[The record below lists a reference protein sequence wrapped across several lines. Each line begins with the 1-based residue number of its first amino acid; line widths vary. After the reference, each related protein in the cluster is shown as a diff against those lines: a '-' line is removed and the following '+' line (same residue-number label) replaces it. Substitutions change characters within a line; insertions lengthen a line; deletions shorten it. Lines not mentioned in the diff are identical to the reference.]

1 MNTPHNHAH
10 GHQGRSNRSRS
21 VTPPRRR
28 SRWLTIGLPSA
39 AMVVLIGGSALAWLL
54 TPPPMP
60 ADAEDAL
67 KLLTSA
73 RFARLDDAGKQRY
86 QDRIG
91 ELFRDMDADQRRAF
105 RERMRGNED
114 LREALGR
121 MMRDRMRQQA
131 REFATAAPAE
141 RLAILDRILDQQEQ
155 WRGRDDERGP
165 RPEGGP
171 PPGFGGDRR
180 QRMADRFEQGNPQ
193 DQALMGE
200 FFRAMRARR
209 DQRSR

>member
-1 MNTPHNHAH
+1 MSKPHSNPHGHRDRPNHA
-10 GHQGRSNRSRS
+10 RSTSAA
-21 VTPPRRR
+21 PPR
-28 SRWLTIGLPSA
+28 SRWLTIVLPVTA
-39 AMVVLIGGSALAWLL
+39 VVVLIAGSALAWLL

-60 ADAEDAL
+60 VDADEAL
-67 KLLTSA
+67 RLLTSP

-86 QDRIG
+86 QDRVG

-105 RERMRGNED
+105 REQMRGNED

-131 REFATAAPAE
+131 HEFATATPAE
-141 RLAILDRILDQQEQ
+141 RAAILDRIIDQQEQ
-155 WRGRDDERGP
+155 WRGRDEGGR

-200 FFRAMRARR
+200 FFRAMRTRR
-209 DQRSR
+209 AQRNQ

>member
-1 MNTPHNHAH
+1 MNTSHNHPH
-10 GHQGRSNRSRS
+10 ERSGRSNHTRP
-21 VTPPRRR
+21 VTTPARR
-28 SRWLTIGLPSA
+28 SRWLTLGLPVTA
-39 AMVVLIGGSALAWLL
+39 VVVLIGGSALAWLL

-60 ADAEDAL
+60 ADADDAL
-67 KLLTSA
+67 RLLTSA
-73 RFARLDDAGKQRY
+73 RFARLDDAGKHRY

-105 RERMRGNED
+105 RDQMRGNDD

-131 REFATAAPAE
+131 RDFATATPAE
-141 RLAILDRILDQQEQ
+141 RLAMLDQIIDQQEQ
-155 WRGRDDERGP
+155 WRGRGEGGP

-180 QRMADRFEQGNPQ
+180 ERMADRFEQGNPQ

-200 FFRAMRARR
+200 FFRAMRTRR
-209 DQRSR
+209 EQRNR